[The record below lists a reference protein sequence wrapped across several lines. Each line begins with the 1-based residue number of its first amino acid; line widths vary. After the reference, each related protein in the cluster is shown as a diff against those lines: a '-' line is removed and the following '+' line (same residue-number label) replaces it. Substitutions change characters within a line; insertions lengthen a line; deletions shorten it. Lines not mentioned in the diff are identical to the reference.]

1 MGSPEKE
8 LGGLHSHASGDLKGR
23 DGVSIFENPLYREPP
38 PVPFAS
44 PGSASGSYFEPH
56 LSAALHKVVMKP
68 GLMPTSDLELARVI
82 GVAGLE
88 KLELL

>member
-8 LGGLHSHASGDLKGR
+8 LCGLHSHASGDLKGR

-88 KLELL
+88 KL